1 MTRKLTSVFTKEYET
16 LSEYHQIVNEI
27 YSRWIQNQNPILI
40 LLSGPMGAGKTEFVK
55 TISLKMGFSDV
66 SSPTFAIHQ
75 NYQSSQYQMQ
85 HVDLYRL
92 ESEDEV
98 ESSGFWDLFAE
109 NSGMIVVEW
118 PERVPIEHFPL
129 NWPLIHIQIELLNS
143 DKRRIQ
149 VLK

>member
-1 MTRKLTSVFTKEYET
+1 MRNLNSVYLKEYESLT
-16 LSEYHQIVNEI
+16 EYHEIVNEI
-27 YSRWIQNQNPILI
+27 FTNWIQNQNPILI

-55 TISLKMGFSDV
+55 TISKKMGLSEV

-75 NYQSSQYQMQ
+75 NYRSSRYNIQ

-92 ESEDEV
+92 ETEDEV

-109 NSGMIVVEW
+109 NDGMIVVEW
-118 PERVPIEHFPL
+118 PERVPIDHFPL
-129 NWPLIHIQIELLNS
+129 NWPMIHIQIELLNS
-143 DKRRIQ
+143 EKRRIQ